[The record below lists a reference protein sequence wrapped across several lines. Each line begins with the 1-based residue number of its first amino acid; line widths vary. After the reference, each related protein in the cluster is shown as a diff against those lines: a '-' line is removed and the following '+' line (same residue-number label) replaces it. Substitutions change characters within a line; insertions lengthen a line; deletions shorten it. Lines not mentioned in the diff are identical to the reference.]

1 MHLWKTPMN
10 FLANLKFSM
19 HNLWMTYQRYPLLI
33 HQNYLE
39 GANL

>member
-1 MHLWKTPMN
+1 MYLWKTPMN
-10 FLANLKFSM
+10 FLANLIFSM
-19 HNLWMTYQRYPLLI
+19 HNDGQSIKDILFLI